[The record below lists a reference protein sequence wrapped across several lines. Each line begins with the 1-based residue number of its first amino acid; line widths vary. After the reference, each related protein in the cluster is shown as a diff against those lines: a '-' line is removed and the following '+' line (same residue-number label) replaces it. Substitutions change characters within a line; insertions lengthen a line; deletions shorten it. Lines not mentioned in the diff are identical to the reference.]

1 MTTLLSLSLAVLL
14 GLFMSRL
21 AKLCKL
27 PAVTAYLITGILI
40 GPFCLGH
47 LGIEGIGFQSLAQV
61 EGLDL
66 FSNVALGFIAF
77 AIGNEFR
84 LSSLQQT
91 GKQHRNCAG
100 ACGNG
105 ACRRGAHRRMLCLLR

>member
-1 MTTLLSLSLAVLL
+1 MINLLLVSTAVLL

-40 GPFCLGH
+40 GPFCLGRI
-47 LGIEGIGFQSLAQV
+47 GISGIGFQSLNQV
-61 EGLDL
+61 QSLDL
-66 FSNVALGFIAF
+66 FSKVALGFIAF

-84 LSSLQQT
+84 LSSLQKT
-91 GKQHRNCAG
+91 GR
-100 ACGNG
+100 
-105 ACRRGAHRRMLCLLR
+105 